1 MTQYRLTGILVILTF
16 FLSFAA
22 AHDLDL
28 TLVKIDR
35 NSEGTKVE
43 VATPLSRLVATSGMS
58 GQPSGPELDLVV
70 RDRLRITEAS
80 PADLRVD
87 SKSDSLVW
95 STTLDSQTY
104 NVPQRFDSSTPAAQ
118 TIVREFEQGR
128 PVSEHVLET
137 KAHRSATG
145 GMVPAGVHHILSGW
159 DHILFVV
166 GLALLGGAR
175 KVLFQSLT
183 AFALAHTLSLSLA
196 ALGFLRVPSGVVE
209 PIIALSLVV
218 LAWEG
223 FRLRVSGPTET
234 NRTQIWLALGSGL
247 VHGLGF
253 GEGVAQALAAH
264 SSPFGPL
271 TMFTLGIELG
281 QFLVLAPAALAV
293 AMAFRWSEEKA
304 PLWVSAA
311 SVGIGMMG
319 CFWFVERLI

>member
-16 FLSFAA
+16 LLSFAT

-28 TLVKIDR
+28 TVVKIDR
-35 NSEGTKVE
+35 SSGGTKVE

-128 PVSEHVLET
+128 PVSEHVFESKLS
-137 KAHRSATG
+137 RPATV

-159 DHILFVV
+159 DHVLFVV
-166 GLALLGGAR
+166 GLVLLGGAR

-223 FRLRVSGPTET
+223 YRWRARGQTET

-281 QFLVLAPAALAV
+281 QVLVLAPAALAV

-304 PLWVSAA
+304 PMWVSAA

>member
-16 FLSFAA
+16 LLSFAA

-28 TLVKIDR
+28 TVVKIDR
-35 NSEGTKVE
+35 GSGDTKVE

-104 NVPQRFDSSTPAAQ
+104 NVPRRFDSSTPAAQ

-128 PVSEHVLET
+128 PVSEHVLES
-137 KAHRSATG
+137 KAVRSATG

-159 DHILFVV
+159 DHVLFVV

-196 ALGFLRVPSGVVE
+196 ALGFLRIPSGVVE

-223 FRLRVSGPTET
+223 YRWRARGQTET
-234 NRTQIWLALGSGL
+234 NRFQIWLALGSGL

-281 QFLVLAPAALAV
+281 QVLVLAPAALAV
-293 AMAFRWSEEKA
+293 AMAFRLSEEKA
-304 PLWVSAA
+304 PLWVRVAL
-311 SVGIGMMG
+311 VGIGMMG